1 MIADTNLVNAART
14 VRERLDRPGWPGAA
28 FAIMRGTDIVLRDAF
43 GLASVE
49 LGTPLSAATVMTVAS
64 VTKQFTCLALHML
77 AKEGRIDLDGE
88 ALPGITY
95 RHLMHN
101 ASGLPEIME
110 TYALGGGDLSA
121 PAPRAAL
128 LDLVR
133 RQSARNFKAGTDFAY
148 CNTNFAYLHDAAE
161 RIEGRPFAEIL
172 RDRILGPAGMKTAI
186 LGTRQD
192 EVIPGLGNG
201 YLVRDGK
208 LRRAVDAWPG
218 GGEGGLRASLDDM
231 IEWARNWSTKN
242 VGGELLDAICMRRPF
257 ANGRPNFYA
266 SGVQVAPWRGLDTVG
281 HGGLMP
287 GFLTEFIRVPAEDL
301 TVIVIANSDRFQP
314 WLVARE
320 ILDRARGLDPDA
332 IRLKAESIIPGTY
345 LSEDGGLSLD
355 LLAQD
360 GYAFV
365 RQHGA
370 TFGLDAEGNAL
381 RGGFAFRW
389 DGSGVIGANGDR
401 IAYRRIDPAG
411 ALPKGLDGVWRHAEL
426 GAAYMIDGAAL
437 RIDGPLRGGVWAD
450 LEPLAGASFRIRAR
464 DGWYPRVF
472 DAKLRDDG
480 ALLVNAGRSRGF
492 AFRQ

>member
-1 MIADTNLVNAART
+1 MTADSKLVNAART

-28 FAIMRGTDIVLRDAF
+28 IAIVRGTDIVLREAF

-49 LGTPLSAATVMTVAS
+49 LGTLLSPATVMTVAS

-77 AKEGRIDLDGE
+77 AREGRIDLASE
-88 ALPGITY
+88 ALPGISY

-121 PAPRAAL
+121 PATRAAL

-172 RDRILGPAGMKTAI
+172 RDRILAPAGMTTAI

-192 EVIPGLGNG
+192 EVIPGMGNG
-201 YLVRDGK
+201 YLVRDGR
-208 LRRAVDAWPG
+208 LIRAIDAWPG
-218 GGEGGLRASLDDM
+218 GGEGGMRASLDDM
-231 IEWARNWSTKN
+231 IEWARNWSTKKI
-242 VGGELLDAICMRRPF
+242 GGELLDAICVQRPF
-257 ANGRPNFYA
+257 ANGTQNFYA
-266 SGVQVAPWRGLDTVG
+266 SGVQVAPWRGLDTIG

-301 TVIVIANSDRFQP
+301 TVIAIANSDRFQP

-332 IRLKAESIIPGTY
+332 IRMKADAIQPGAY
-345 LSEDGGLSLD
+345 LSEDGGLSLE

-360 GYAFV
+360 GFAFV

-370 TFGLDAEGNAL
+370 TFGLDAEGKAL

-389 DGSGVIGANGDR
+389 DGSGVVGANGER
-401 IAYRRIDPAG
+401 TAYRRIEAPG
-411 ALPKGLDGVWRHAEL
+411 ELPEGLDGVWRHAEL
-426 GAAYMIDGAAL
+426 GAAYTVDGAAL
-437 RIDGPLRGGVWAD
+437 RIDGPLRGGTMAD
-450 LEPLAGASFRIRAR
+450 LEPLAGSSFRIRAR

-480 ALLVNAGRSRGF
+480 ALSVNAGRSRGF
-492 AFRQ
+492 AFRR

>member
-1 MIADTNLVNAART
+1 
-14 VRERLDRPGWPGAA
+14 
-28 FAIMRGTDIVLRDAF
+28 MRGTDIVLRDAF

-110 TYALGGGDLSA
+110 TYALGGGDLST

-161 RIEGRPFAEIL
+161 RIEGRPFAKIL

-201 YLVRDGK
+201 YLERDGQ
-208 LRRAVDAWPG
+208 LFRAVDAWPG

-242 VGGELLDAICMRRPF
+242 VGGELLDAICMRRPSPT
-257 ANGRPNFYA
+257 AGRI
-266 SGVQVAPWRGLDTVG
+266 ST
-281 HGGLMP
+281 
-287 GFLTEFIRVPAEDL
+287 PA
-301 TVIVIANSDRFQP
+301 
-314 WLVARE
+314 
-320 ILDRARGLDPDA
+320 
-332 IRLKAESIIPGTY
+332 
-345 LSEDGGLSLD
+345 
-355 LLAQD
+355 
-360 GYAFV
+360 
-365 RQHGA
+365 
-370 TFGLDAEGNAL
+370 
-381 RGGFAFRW
+381 AFRSYPGA
-389 DGSGVIGANGDR
+389 GSTPSVM
-401 IAYRRIDPAG
+401 
-411 ALPKGLDGVWRHAEL
+411 
-426 GAAYMIDGAAL
+426 AA
-437 RIDGPLRGGVWAD
+437 
-450 LEPLAGASFRIRAR
+450 
-464 DGWYPRVF
+464 
-472 DAKLRDDG
+472 
-480 ALLVNAGRSRGF
+480 
-492 AFRQ
+492 

>member
-1 MIADTNLVNAART
+1 MIADTDLVNAART

-28 FAIMRGTDIVLRDAF
+28 IGIVRGTDIVLRDAF
-43 GLASVE
+43 GRASVE
-49 LGTPLSAATVMTVAS
+49 LGIPLAPQTVMTVAS

-77 AKEGRIDLDGE
+77 AQEGRIDLDGE

-110 TYALGGGDLSA
+110 TYALGGGDLSS

-172 RDRILGPAGMKTAI
+172 RDRILGPVGMKTAL

-192 EVIPGLGNG
+192 EVIPGMGTG

-208 LRRAVDAWPG
+208 LIRAIDAWPG

-231 IEWARNWSTKN
+231 IEWARNWSTKKI
-242 VGGELLDAICMRRPF
+242 GGELLDAICAQRPF
-257 ANGRPNFYA
+257 ANRTQNFYA
-266 SGVQVAPWRGLDTVG
+266 SGVQVSPWRGLDTIG

-332 IRLKAESIIPGTY
+332 IRLTADAIVPGTY

-360 GYAFV
+360 GYAFA
-365 RQHGA
+365 RQHGG
-370 TFGLDAEGNAL
+370 TFPLDTDGNAL

-389 DGSGVIGANGDR
+389 DGGGVIGANGNR
-401 IAYRRIDPAG
+401 VGYRRIETPG
-411 ALPKGLDGVWRHAEL
+411 ELPKGLDGVWRHAEL
-426 GAAYMIDGAAL
+426 GASYTIDGAAL
-437 RIDGPLRGGVWAD
+437 RIDGPLRGGVMAD
-450 LEPLAGASFRIRAR
+450 LEPLAGSSFRIRAR

-472 DAKLRDDG
+472 DAQLRDDG

-492 AFRQ
+492 AFRK